1 MEVKII
7 RSTKRRKTISARLV
21 KDILLINAPYLISAP
36 QLEKIVVHF
45 KERFRRKKLKEELN
59 KNEDLM
65 SVASRLNEKYFENK
79 LKVKT
84 IEYVTNQKSRFGCCN
99 YRTAHIRISHR
110 LSTMA
115 VWVRDYVIVHEMAHL
130 IEPNHSQAFWDIAN
144 RYELAERARGYLMA
158 VGFHQEE
165 DDFYEVEPY

>member
-84 IEYVTNQKSRFGCCN
+84 IEYVTNQKSRFGCCD

-158 VGFHQEE
+158 VGLEQGDDTE
-165 DDFYEVEPY
+165 DDLSDG